1 MLSSVAVLA
10 FDGVSMFGLG
20 VTAEIFGCD
29 RGAEGFP
36 VYDYALTAAEPGAV
50 RTNVG
55 VPVHVPAGLD
65 RFSTADLGIVVSWD
79 QPDVRPPEPALEALR
94 AAAGRGARMLSV
106 CTGAFALADAGLL
119 DGRRAATHWSFAKY
133 LAKRFPAVE
142 VDPDVLFVDEGQV
155 LPSAGL
161 SAGIDLSL
169 HVKPWMTVHHDPRWT
184 AEISARAGRLRR
196 NFDA

>member
-94 AAAGRGARMLSV
+94 ALASRGGRVLSHCGGGFFLAA
-106 CTGAFALADAGLL
+106 AGLL
-119 DGRRAATHWSFAKY
+119 DGRRATAHW
-133 LAKRFPAVE
+133 
-142 VDPDVLFVDEGQV
+142 
-155 LPSAGL
+155 
-161 SAGIDLSL
+161 
-169 HVKPWMTVHHDPRWT
+169 
-184 AEISARAGRLRR
+184 
-196 NFDA
+196 